1 MAYQDSKWRN
11 WVTGISATTRSF
23 LMFDGVSTKMHE
35 ANPLDEVR
43 DRVQGGNDLE
53 KAIESDR

>member
-1 MAYQDSKWRN
+1 
-11 WVTGISATTRSF
+11 
-23 LMFDGVSTKMHE
+23 MFDGVSTKMHE